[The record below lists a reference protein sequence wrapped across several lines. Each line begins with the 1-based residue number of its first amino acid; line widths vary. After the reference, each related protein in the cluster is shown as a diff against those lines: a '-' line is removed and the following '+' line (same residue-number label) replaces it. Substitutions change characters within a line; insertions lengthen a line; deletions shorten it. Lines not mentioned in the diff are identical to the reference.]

1 MIFALLAESTL
12 RSMVLFAA
20 VWLLLKAVRLSDLR
34 VEKRIWTGVVLVS
47 LAMPILTQTL
57 ALPIPAP
64 ALPLQSVGRL
74 EILIAAQSSPHRLVQ
89 LVRDSYLLVAAV
101 LLARLA
107 MGLWAAARL
116 RHAARRLSMNLPE
129 PVDVRSSANLR
140 APSSFGSTILLPVG
154 WELWDAPKLAA
165 VLAHERAHI
174 REHDCWRIWLASFY
188 GALFWFNPCA
198 FWLRR
203 RLILLAELISDETA
217 IAEVGNRLGYAEML
231 INLAADAQM
240 PTVTVGMALPS
251 TLTPRLKRLLESDMS
266 PTNLRLSRKMLL
278 MSAVMLTAAT
288 AACAATAPLVLTE
301 AQDSAVNWVAGEPLG
316 NFYPKALQKRGVQGQ
331 VVCRV
336 TIDAAGRVKKVV
348 VVKADESHPELTIAA
363 ENAVKT
369 FRFNNTLLRPVIK
382 TMAVRFVL
390 S

>member
-1 MIFALLAESTL
+1 MLALLVESAL
-12 RSMVLFAA
+12 RSMSLFVI

-47 LAMPILTQTL
+47 LVMPLLIQTL

-64 ALPLQSVGRL
+64 PLPLRGVGRL
-74 EILIAAQSSPHRLVQ
+74 EILIAAQSGPHVLVQ
-89 LVRDSYLLVAAV
+89 LARDSYLLVATV

-107 MGLWAAARL
+107 MGMWAAARL
-116 RHAARRLSMNLPE
+116 RHMARRLSVNLAG
-129 PVDVRSSANLR
+129 PVDVRSSSNLR

-154 WELWDAPKLAA
+154 WESWDARKLAA

-203 RLILLAELISDETA
+203 RLILLAELTSDETA

-240 PTVTVGMALPS
+240 TTVTMGMASPS

-266 PTNLRLSRKMLL
+266 PTNLRPSRKVLL
-278 MSAVMLTAAT
+278 MSAVILTAAS

-301 AQDSAVNWVAGEPLG
+301 AQDPAVNWVAGEPLS
-316 NFYPKALQKRGVQGQ
+316 NFYPKALQKQGVQGQ

-336 TIDAAGRVKKVV
+336 TIDATGRVTKVV
-348 VVKADESHPELTIAA
+348 AVKADQSHPELTVAA
-363 ENAVKT
+363 VNAVKT
-369 FRFNNTLLRPVIK
+369 FRFNNTLVRPVIK
-382 TMAVRFVL
+382 TMAVKFVL
-390 S
+390 T